1 MSEEIKNSELEE
13 SKNEPLETQG
23 SHEYDGIEELNN
35 PAPYWIMAVFF
46 VTIGFSMIYTIHNF
60 GHPGNKRDQ
69 TSVYEKSVKDFD
81 EKQRIKRA
89 LESGEP
95 IQMSQEQILA
105 EGATHYSEKGCAACH
120 GQAGEGNAIG
130 PNLTDNYWI
139 NGCSEEEIESVIRD
153 GRAAK
158 GMTPYKNMMTAE
170 QIKHLSAY
178 IKLTLVG
185 SNPDNS
191 KDPQGEECE

>member
-13 SKNEPLETQG
+13 SSNEPQETQG

-46 VTIGFSMIYTIHNF
+46 VTIGFSMLYAIHNF
-60 GHPGNKRDQ
+60 GYPGNKKDQ
-69 TSVYEKSVKDFD
+69 DSIYEKSMADYD
-81 EKQRIKRA
+81 EKQRIKKSQ
-89 LESGEP
+89 ESGEP

-105 EGATHYSEKGCAACH
+105 AGNTLYSEKGCAACH
-120 GQAGEGNAIG
+120 GAAGEGNAIG

-139 NGCSEEEIESVIRD
+139 NGCSEEEIESVIHD

-158 GMTPYKNMMTAE
+158 GMTPYKNIMTAE

-178 IKLTLVG
+178 IKLAMVG
-185 SNPDNS
+185 SEPLNP